1 MKLTPN
7 NMKVY
12 ILKFLYCRYI
22 VTSYPYRFRFFWIFA
37 ATIAFSAVYKHTVL
51 GYSGIGSNS
60 ERLRRTYTYRLRFS
74 ALP

>member
-1 MKLTPN
+1 MD
-7 NMKVY
+7 VY
-12 ILKFLYCRYI
+12 IFKFLYCRYI
-22 VTSYPYRFRFFWIFA
+22 IRKRFFWTFA

>member
-22 VTSYPYRFRFFWIFA
+22 VTSCPYRFRFFWIFA

-51 GYSGIGSNS
+51 GYSGIGPNS
-60 ERLRRTYTYRLRFS
+60 ERLRRTYRLRFS